1 MAHNLSGFR
10 CLLLTWRRSQS
21 RRGLYGGGC
30 RRGGHSGPAPSPF
43 FRASSATYLSGP
55 RLRLGGRRLLGTPAP
70 TGSRNLSA
78 SPSGRPDQQAA
89 FTLSGQQRVEDR
101 KGLAGIKEQGH
112 QCSSQLPIT
121 SCNVLVLEMPGQLLI
136 PYVITKEKRP
146 SFPSLWWGPLLH
158 AQFGLFVRSVSIEVK
173 DVSVSPS
180 PYIKLYDPSLSTLQI
195 SH

>member
-1 MAHNLSGFR
+1 MDLARDQCLWHHKPLAHPSLHITLPNTVPRLT
-10 CLLLTWRRSQS
+10 LLL
-21 RRGLYGGGC
+21 Y
-30 RRGGHSGPAPSPF
+30 
-43 FRASSATYLSGP
+43 SAL
-55 RLRLGGRRLLGTPAP
+55 
-70 TGSRNLSA
+70 
-78 SPSGRPDQQAA
+78 PSGRPYQQAA

-158 AQFGLFVRSVSIEVK
+158 AQFGLSVRSVSIEVK
-173 DVSVSPS
+173 DV
-180 PYIKLYDPSLSTLQI
+180 
-195 SH
+195 